1 MAQKSFKV
9 NTAKKIE
16 MPKIDKH
23 NNVVTV
29 IFSFATVP
37 ARQQELIDLMID
49 ALETTTKHQPGF
61 VSASFHKSLDG
72 TRVFNYAQWRTQ
84 AEYEAF
90 AQSPQDRA
98 IGVKL
103 AQFQLLEVHIYEV
116 VISKPDDA
124 TLKIAKGDRIHFA
137 LFKVEPANQQ
147 RLIELER
154 ENVEIALEHP
164 DLVSANFH
172 RSLDGTRTANY
183 GQWRSLDNFDALL
196 KESKYEPVREYWQGL
211 AENEFHLYEVVFI
224 EPSQ

>member
-1 MAQKSFKV
+1 
-9 NTAKKIE
+9 
-16 MPKIDKH
+16 MPKIDKY
-23 NNVVTV
+23 NNVVTI
-29 IFSFATVP
+29 IFSLAVEP

-72 TRVFNYAQWRTQ
+72 TRVFNYAQWRTI
-84 AEYEAF
+84 AEYETF

-98 IGVKL
+98 IGTRL
-103 AQFQLLEVHIYEV
+103 AQFQLLDLHIYKV

-124 TLKIAKGDRIHFA
+124 TPQITKGDLIHFA
-137 LFKVEPANQQ
+137 QFRVKPAHQQ
-147 RLIELER
+147 RLIELEC

-164 DLVSANFH
+164 DLISANFH

-196 KESKYEPVREYWQGL
+196 KEPKYKSVREYWQDL
-211 AENEFHLYEVVFI
+211 AENEFNLYEVVFT
-224 EPSQ
+224 EPAE

>member
-1 MAQKSFKV
+1 
-9 NTAKKIE
+9 
-16 MPKIDKH
+16 MPKIDKY

-29 IFSFATVP
+29 IFSLATVP
-37 ARQQELIDLMID
+37 AGQQELIDLMVD

-72 TRVFNYAQWRTQ
+72 TRVLNYAQWRTI

-98 IGVKL
+98 IGARL
-103 AQFQLLEVHIYEV
+103 AQFQLLDSHVYEV

-124 TLKIAKGDRIHFA
+124 TLKITKGDRIHFA
-137 LFKVEPANQQ
+137 QFRVKPDHQQ
-147 RLIELER
+147 RLIELEQ

-164 DLVSANFH
+164 DLISANFH

-196 KESKYEPVREYWQGL
+196 KEPKYEPVREYWKDL
-211 AENEFHLYEVVFI
+211 AENEFNLYEVVFTDPA
-224 EPSQ
+224 E

>member
-1 MAQKSFKV
+1 
-9 NTAKKIE
+9 

-23 NNVVTV
+23 NNAATV
-29 IFSFATVP
+29 IFSLATVP

-84 AEYEAF
+84 LQYEAF
-90 AQSPQDRA
+90 AQSPQDQA

-103 AQFQLLEVHIYEV
+103 AQFQLLDLHIYEV

-124 TLKIAKGDRIHFA
+124 TLKIAKGDRVHFA
-137 LFKVEPANQQ
+137 QFKVKPEKQQ
-147 RLIELER
+147 QLIELER
-154 ENVEIALEHP
+154 ENVAIALEHP
-164 DLVSANFH
+164 DLISANFH

-196 KESKYEPVREYWQGL
+196 KESKYEPVREYWKEI
-211 AENEFHLYEVVFI
+211 AENEFHLYEVVFT
-224 EPSQ
+224 EPSE

>member
-1 MAQKSFKV
+1 
-9 NTAKKIE
+9 

-23 NNVVTV
+23 NNVITV
-29 IFSFATVP
+29 IFSLATIA

-72 TRVFNYAQWRTQ
+72 TRVFNYAQWRTI
-84 AEYEAF
+84 AEYEVF
-90 AQSPQDRA
+90 AQSPQEQA
-98 IGVKL
+98 IGAKL
-103 AQFQLLEVHIYEV
+103 AQFQLLDSHVYEV

-124 TLKIAKGDRIHFA
+124 RPKITQGDRIHFA
-137 LFKVEPANQQ
+137 QFRVKPENQQ

-154 ENVEIALEHP
+154 KNVEIALEHP
-164 DLVSANFH
+164 DLISANFH

-196 KESKYEPVREYWQGL
+196 KESKYKPVREYWQDL
-211 AENEFHLYEVVFI
+211 AENEFNLYEVVFT
-224 EPSQ
+224 EPAE